1 MDALETASVASSS
14 GDKGEGEKTPA
25 FSTPATGKEP
35 LLSTHYHVR
44 RADDTWHVGEVIQR
58 RNTVENGFTEY
69 YIHYKDCKS
78 SYMYLNCIIW
88 ITLAQNFDFNSN
100 VLTLI

>member
-1 MDALETASVASSS
+1 MDALETASVAFSS
-14 GDKGEGEKTPA
+14 GGKGEGEKPTA

-58 RNTVENGFTEY
+58 RSNDDNGFTEY
-69 YIHYKDCKS
+69 YIHYKDCES
-78 SYMYLNCIIW
+78 TYMEIHVDI
-88 ITLAQNFDFNSN
+88 AH
-100 VLTLI
+100 

>member
-14 GDKGEGEKTPA
+14 GGKGEGEKPPA
-25 FSTPATGKEP
+25 FSTPVTGKEP

-58 RNTVENGFTEY
+58 RSNFENGFTEY

-78 SYMYLNCIIW
+78 TYVYL
-88 ITLAQNFDFNSN
+88 
-100 VLTLI
+100 